1 MESNQFDSSINFY
14 FNRSCVKNESLQE
27 LLHMRRDVI
36 SRRMKKNRILFST
49 DTRERDRKREGNLDS
64 LLNFEL

>member
-1 MESNQFDSSINFY
+1 MESNQSDSSINFY
-14 FNRSCVKNESLQE
+14 FNRPCVKNESLQE

-36 SRRMKKNRILFST
+36 SRRMKKNGILFST
-49 DTRERDRKREGNLDS
+49 DMRERDRKREGNLYS